1 MRKIYQA
8 PTTEVVVME
17 ASQDILTLSSV
28 EIGESVTTA
37 EYAETKSNSCEIDW

>member
-28 EIGESVTTA
+28 EIGEDVTTA
-37 EYAETKSNSCEIDW
+37 EGAETKSNSWEIDW